1 MREIV
6 HSDNVAPDWTR
17 RRYCVPVPASCLPAT
32 QAKPRADQPL
42 CLSASASLPAVAQL
56 PGVSAS
62 ARHERCVSPL
72 WSTIAPVIGPLA
84 CRCTAYRLSV
94 DPNFFKKSR
103 GRFSLLKGPSS
114 VSILFPR
121 YLSRA
126 QPNFRPHF
134 PILQL
139 LPGFTQLRIFIVYSV
154 GHFRK
159 AVSRHFSQNPQ
170 PHITPLRS
178 SCLPCSQSPS
188 SGLRSLQE
196 TFWSPSASP
205 SLPL

>member
-1 MREIV
+1 MREVV
-6 HSDNVAPDWTR
+6 HSNNVAPNWR
-17 RRYCVPVPASCLPAT
+17 RREEKALRTYACLLPARLPAT

-42 CLSASASLPAVAQL
+42 PLPAVAQS

-62 ARHERCVSPL
+62 ARHERCMSPP

-121 YLSRA
+121 YSSKRNQIFVLT
-126 QPNFRPHF
+126 
-134 PILQL
+134 LQ
-139 LPGFTQLRIFIVYSV
+139 
-154 GHFRK
+154 
-159 AVSRHFSQNPQ
+159 
-170 PHITPLRS
+170 S
-178 SCLPCSQSPS
+178 SNCC
-188 SGLRSLQE
+188 
-196 TFWSPSASP
+196 SASP
-205 SLPL
+205 SCASLLSIQSVILAKRFQDISPRFTSHISHPSVHHVSPAASRPLRA